1 MQNSSVTVQWESK
14 DKKLSMGSTEDDN
27 QSIKEDSTLRIAN
40 GQYNSPSALGDILFI
55 KVGVGRT
62 DHEGEG
68 FSGYLQNND
77 GKYLCDMRV
86 VGSSHHE
93 AVGAIRRTAWKDDRG
108 LYLERVIISSH
119 LAAY

>member
-1 MQNSSVTVQWESK
+1 MGVERQEVEYGKYGRRETVYQRGFDSK
-14 DKKLSMGSTEDDN
+14 NCHWPIQL
-27 QSIKEDSTLRIAN
+27 AFC
-40 GQYNSPSALGDILFI
+40 AWDILFI

-62 DHEGEG
+62 GHEGES

-93 AVGAIRRTAWKDDRG
+93 AMGAIRRTAWKDDQG